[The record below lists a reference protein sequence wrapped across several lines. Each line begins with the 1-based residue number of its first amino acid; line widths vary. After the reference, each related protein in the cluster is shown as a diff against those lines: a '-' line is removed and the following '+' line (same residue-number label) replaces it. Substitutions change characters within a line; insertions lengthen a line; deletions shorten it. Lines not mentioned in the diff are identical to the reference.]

1 MAARRHEFIT
11 FVYISV
17 DSSGRQMIRN
27 FSLRQRLHLLL
38 ELLYSECDERM
49 RQEIKCS
56 MLLSLRVQICLLSS
70 VEFLCLAWRNDAV
83 WFLCLVLKSFSV
95 SPMYV
100 SVVLLSLR
108 VTVAWYITDDC
119 RQFPSSGH
127 VFFCRQLH
135 VLLLSVVAAAVLSI
149 CIDAVRMRLLWLSI
163 SCFVL
168 FMRL

>member
-1 MAARRHEFIT
+1 MFLWRQEDTSSLRLF
-11 FVYISV
+11 SV

-56 MLLSLRVQICLLSS
+56 IQICLLSS

-83 WFLCLVLKSFSV
+83 WFLYLVLKSFSV

-108 VTVAWYITDDC
+108 VTVAW
-119 RQFPSSGH
+119 
-127 VFFCRQLH
+127 
-135 VLLLSVVAAAVLSI
+135 
-149 CIDAVRMRLLWLSI
+149 
-163 SCFVL
+163 
-168 FMRL
+168 

>member
-1 MAARRHEFIT
+1 M
-11 FVYISV
+11 
-17 DSSGRQMIRN
+17 
-27 FSLRQRLHLLL
+27 L
-38 ELLYSECDERM
+38 ELLYGECDERM

-56 MLLSLRVQICLLSS
+56 MLLSLRVQICLLIS

-83 WFLCLVLKSFSV
+83 WFLYLVLKSFSV

-108 VTVAWYITDDC
+108 VTVAWQIPDDC
-119 RQFPSSGH
+119 RPFPSSGH

-135 VLLLSVVAAAVLSI
+135 VLLLSVVVVAAVAVSSI

-163 SCFVL
+163 ICLVL
-168 FMRL
+168 FMQL